1 MSLPPPVS
9 ASLLLTDLYQLTMLQ
24 AYLDQGQAELAVFE
38 FFVRRLPEQRQFLMA
53 AGLEQVLDFLEGA
66 CLSEAELAWLAGT
79 GRFHGRFIE
88 SLRLLRFEGAVDALP
103 EGTVFFADEPVLRVV
118 APLPQAQLVET
129 RIINLLQY
137 QTLVASKA
145 ARARLVA
152 PVLQLVDF
160 GLRRAHGAEAG
171 LLSAR
176 ASYLAGFDGTATV
189 LAGLHWGIPLFGT
202 MAHAFI
208 EVHARETEAF
218 EHFARSHPQ
227 AVTLLIDTY
236 DTEAAARQ
244 LVPLAHR
251 LAAEGITVQA
261 VRIDSGDLATHARR
275 VRAILDAGG
284 LGGIRIFA
292 SGNLD
297 EYRLAELL
305 GQGAPIDGF
314 GVGTRMNTSADLP
327 FLDCAYKLQEYAGL
341 ARRKRSEGKA
351 TWPGR
356 KQVYRHYDAAGV
368 MAGDVITLLDADGDG
383 DGDGDADAPPAGQP
397 LLQPVMRA
405 GRRLAASPGLT
416 EVRQHARAEL
426 ARLPPALR
434 GLTPAPTP
442 YPVRVSAALA
452 ALRAEVDARLDRQG
466 ALDAAVATAHLL

>member
-66 CLSEAELAWLAGT
+66 CLSESELAWLAGT

-145 ARARLVA
+145 SRARLVA
-152 PVLQLVDF
+152 PVQQLVDF

-202 MAHAFI
+202 MAHAYI

-218 EHFARSHPQ
+218 KHFASSHPQ

-236 DTEAAARQ
+236 NTEAAARQ

-261 VRIDSGDLATHARR
+261 VRIDSGDLADHARR

-368 MAGDVITLLDADGDG
+368 MAGDVITLLDADA
-383 DGDGDADAPPAGQP
+383 DGDGDADALPAGQP

-405 GRRLAASPGLT
+405 GRRLTASPGLT
-416 EVRQHARAEL
+416 DIRQHARAEL

-452 ALRAEVDARLDRQG
+452 ALRAEVDARLDRQC
-466 ALDAAVATAHLL
+466 ALDAAAATAHLL

>member
-66 CLSEAELAWLAGT
+66 CLSEAELTWLAGT

-152 PVLQLVDF
+152 PVQQLVDF

-202 MAHAFI
+202 MAHAYI

-261 VRIDSGDLATHARR
+261 VRIDSGDLADHARR

-356 KQVYRHYDAAGV
+356 KQVYRSFDPAGV
-368 MAGDVITLLDADGDG
+368 MAGDVITLLDADA
-383 DGDGDADAPPAGQP
+383 DADAHAPPAGQP

-405 GRRLAASPGLT
+405 GRRLMASPGLT
-416 EVRQHARAEL
+416 DIRQHARTEL

-434 GLTPAPTP
+434 GLTPAPEP

-452 ALRAEVDARLDRQG
+452 ALRAEVDARLDRQV
-466 ALDAAVATAHLL
+466 ALDVAAGAADLL